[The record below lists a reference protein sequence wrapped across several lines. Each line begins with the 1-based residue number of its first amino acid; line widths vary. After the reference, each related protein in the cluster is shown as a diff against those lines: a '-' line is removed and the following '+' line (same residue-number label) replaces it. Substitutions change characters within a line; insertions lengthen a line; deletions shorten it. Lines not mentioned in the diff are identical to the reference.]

1 MTRQLLIGQ
10 RKLGRSRFHSS
21 LCLTLERT
29 IPFQR
34 GDITLLPPDDDARD
48 AERGGDHTREEDQD
62 FHRQSKEGSHV
73 QRDQPSRNDGARGG
87 LRQ

>member
-1 MTRQLLIGQ
+1 MSFRTRGIG
-10 RKLGRSRFHSS
+10 K
-21 LCLTLERT
+21 
-29 IPFQR
+29 P
-34 GDITLLPPDDDARD
+34 LLPPDEDARD
-48 AERGGDHTREEDQD
+48 AERGGDNTREEDQD